1 LIIVNFYANVCLCI
15 IEESTNAFATLL
27 IHKITN
33 FNMQQQNK
41 NNSYAIVIIG
51 ILFFVFGFVTWLN
64 GTLIPFLKLACQL
77 ENDIQA
83 FFVTFAFYMA
93 YFFLAIPSSFILKKT
108 GFKNGMALGLLVMA
122 VGSIIFVPAANAR
135 SFGLFLIG
143 LFVQGAGLALLQ
155 TASNP
160 YISIVGPIESAA
172 KRISIMG
179 ICNKI
184 AGMLSPLILGALV
197 LKNATAIEEQVNKA
211 TDVVVKND
219 LLQQLSS
226 RVITPY
232 IIMAVVL
239 VLLAIMIKKSSLP
252 EIDIDKEDIN
262 TKDNTTAKTS
272 VLQYRHLVLGVI
284 CLFLYVGVEVM
295 AGDAIGAY
303 GRELGMPLDKTKY
316 FTSFTLFA
324 MLAGYIIGIFTIPKI
339 ISQQKALAISAVL
352 GILFSICVFVTS
364 GYTAI
369 TFIALLGLANAL
381 MWPAIFPLA
390 ISGLGKFTKIGSA
403 LLIMGIAGGALLPLL
418 YTTLKDKNSFN
429 FSNPASFLMVMLPC
443 YAFIFY
449 YAVKGYTVGKTKV

>member
-1 LIIVNFYANVCLCI
+1 
-15 IEESTNAFATLL
+15 
-27 IHKITN
+27 
-33 FNMQQQNK
+33 MQEKQ
-41 NNSYAIVIIG
+41 NNSNAIIIIG

-93 YFFLAIPSSFILKKT
+93 YFFLAIPSSIILKRT
-108 GFKNGMALGLLVMA
+108 GFKNGMALGLMVMA
-122 VGSIIFVPAANAR
+122 IGSVIFVPAANAR
-135 SFGLFLIG
+135 SFGLFLTG
-143 LFVQGAGLALLQ
+143 LFVQGMGLALLQ

-179 ICNKI
+179 ICNKV
-184 AGMLSPLILGALV
+184 AGMLSPIILGALV
-197 LKNATAIEEQVNKA
+197 LKNASSIEEQVNKA
-211 TDVVVKND
+211 TDAASKNE
-219 LLQQLSS
+219 LLNQLSS

-232 IIMAVVL
+232 IVMAVVL

-252 EIDIDKEDIN
+252 EIDIDKEEATSAN
-262 TKDNTTAKTS
+262 LAPAKRS
-272 VLQYRHLVLGVI
+272 VFQYKHLVLGVL

-303 GRELGMPLDKTKY
+303 GRQLGMPLDKTKY
-316 FTSFTLFA
+316 FTAFTLLA
-324 MLAGYIIGIFTIPKI
+324 MLAGYVIGIITIPKY
-339 ISQQKALAISAVL
+339 ISQQNALAVSAVL
-352 GILFSICVFVTS
+352 GIIFSACVFITT

-390 ISGLGKFTKIGSA
+390 IDGLGKFTKIGSA
-403 LLIMGIAGGALLPLL
+403 LLVMGIGGGALLPLL
-418 YTTLKDKNSFN
+418 YTTLKDKQIA
-429 FSNPASFLMVMLPC
+429 SNAGSFLICMLPA
-443 YAFIFY
+443 YAYIYY
-449 YAVKGYTVGKTKV
+449 YAVSGYAVGKIKATTVKIA

>member
-1 LIIVNFYANVCLCI
+1 
-15 IEESTNAFATLL
+15 
-27 IHKITN
+27 
-33 FNMQQQNK
+33 MQNTS
-41 NNSYAIVIIG
+41 NNRNAIVIIG

-77 ENDIQA
+77 ENDVQA

-93 YFFLAIPSSFILKKT
+93 YFFLAVPSSAILKKT

-122 VGSIIFVPAANAR
+122 IGSVIFVPAANAR
-135 SFGLFLIG
+135 SFGLFLTG
-143 LFVQGAGLALLQ
+143 LFVQGMGLAILQ

-197 LKNATAIEEQVNKA
+197 LKNATAIEEQVGKA
-211 TDVVVKND
+211 TDAVLKNQ
-219 LLQQLSS
+219 LLDELAS

-239 VLLAIMIKKSSLP
+239 VLLAFMIKRSSLP
-252 EIDIDKEDIN
+252 EIDIDKEE
-262 TKDNTTAKTS
+262 TS
-272 VLQYRHLVLGVI
+272 VDSTVASKSSVFQFPHLLLGVL
-284 CLFLYVGVEVM
+284 CLFLYVGVEVL

-303 GRELGMPLDKTKY
+303 GRELGMPLDETKY
-316 FTSFTLFA
+316 FTTFTLVS
-324 MLAGYIIGIFTIPKI
+324 MLLGYVIGIFTIPKL
-339 ISQQKALAISAVL
+339 ISQQRALAISAIS
-352 GILFSICVFVTS
+352 GIVFSICVFVTS

-369 TFIALLGLANAL
+369 TFIALLGLSNAL

-390 ISGLGKFTKIGSA
+390 IGGLGKFTKTGSA

-418 YTTLKDKNSFN
+418 YTSLKTAGIA
-429 FSNPASFLMVMLPC
+429 SNHSSFLVCTLPS
-443 YAFIFY
+443 YAYILY
-449 YAVKGYTVGKTKV
+449 YAVSGYKAGKTKTL